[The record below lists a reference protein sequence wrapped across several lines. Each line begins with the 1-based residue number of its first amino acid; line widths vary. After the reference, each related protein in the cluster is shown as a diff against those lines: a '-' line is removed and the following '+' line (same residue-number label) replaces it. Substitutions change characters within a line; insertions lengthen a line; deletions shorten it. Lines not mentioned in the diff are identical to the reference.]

1 MKRKK
6 KNILARFGEWNMCL
20 NVMEKVLQD
29 KKIAYTKNEMA
40 KMYGPSIQVFY
51 NNKLL
56 AKIEIDF
63 EISHRFDLK
72 YTSKEGNAEFPMYIH
87 RQDLG
92 CYESMLAI
100 LIERYGGDF
109 PTWMAPVQCIIIPE
123 YDEYIDYSNEMKE
136 KLRDR
141 RVRVETDFSDKTVAE
156 KIKRAKK
163 FKIPYIALIGKEE
176 FNNNKVS
183 VIRRGK
189 EEIKEYTIEEVMERF
204 DRRG

>member
-56 AKIEIDF
+56 
-63 EISHRFDLK
+63 
-72 YTSKEGNAEFPMYIH
+72 AEFPMYIH

-136 KLRDR
+136 KLRER